1 MMQKNTKPRLLNLND
16 LEAAVKIM
24 SEAFFMDPLWVYLL
38 PNEDRRKKVLKSFFE
53 ILLLAGISNNQVYG
67 VSNPIEGV
75 VIWEKPDS
83 TFNFPWKVL
92 IPGIVFFIM
101 NIVVLIRAWS
111 VFRKFSIMQENNT
124 PGKHYYLISIGIN
137 PESQGKGLASILI
150 RPFLDES
157 IRNGYGV
164 YTETVTPENVPI
176 YEHYGLKVVDKFSFE
191 EKKLDLWAFYL
202 MNEI

>member
-1 MMQKNTKPRLLNLND
+1 MQKDTKPRLLNFND
-16 LEAAVKIM
+16 MEVAVKVM
-24 SEAFFMDPLWVYLL
+24 SEAFFMDPLWGYLI
-38 PNEDRRKKVLKSFFE
+38 PDEGRRKKVLKKFFE
-53 ILLLAGISNNQVYG
+53 ILLSIGISNNQVYG
-67 VSNPIEGV
+67 VSNPIKGV

-92 IPGIVFFIM
+92 FPGIVFFIM
-101 NIVVLIRAWS
+101 NIVVLIRAWP
-111 VFRKFSIMQENNT
+111 VFRKFSSMQKNNA
-124 PGKHYYLISIGIN
+124 PVKHYYLISIGIN

-150 RPFLDES
+150 RPFLDEA

-176 YEHYGLKVVDKFSFE
+176 YEHYGLKVVEKFSFK

-202 MNEI
+202 MNEM